1 MREEMYQ
8 PDVTGVETSAH
19 TIVWPVPAPNGAAVM
34 FYEEVAPARAV
45 EHTRHKK
52 NKRLIRWILLCLA
65 FFGAA
70 AGVWF
75 WI

>member
-1 MREEMYQ
+1 MYQ

-19 TIVWPVPAPNGAAVM
+19 TTVWPVPAPNGVAVM
-34 FYEEVAPARAV
+34 FYEEEAPARTV
-45 EHTRHKK
+45 EHTPNKK
-52 NKRLIRWILLCLA
+52 NKRLIRWILLPLA
-65 FFGAA
+65 ILGAA